1 MSSLEDLKR
10 QIDIYELAARLGLQ
24 RPDPKGNYRSPHH
37 PDKNPSL
44 QIGGRKYPDG
54 WYDHSASQGGDKI
67 DLVKW
72 VLGLET
78 GDAIRWLREQYGI
91 PAPQTTREPDRT
103 KSRAEYIADQCR
115 RNPAPALDYLTG
127 RGISEAVAQRAI
139 QLGVVGF
146 NDWTSPS
153 KPAGTFGHGGPATA
167 FMVRSLNPG
176 HLVAVDLRYHDPALN
191 GGVKTQSH
199 GEKSGYPWML
209 DRNALQRA
217 ERVVIVESAIN
228 ALSAE
233 TAFAHGSGLPKWAVL
248 ATRGTGA
255 IAANNWSFLRGKK
268 VVICMD
274 HDDPNEKGHCPGD
287 TAAWALYEHLVA
299 DKIHCDL
306 VDQDEWVVNDLND
319 LLVKENPAAVG
330 RALQRFSPWAIPGVP
345 GRYQK
350 GRVRVFLPSA
360 EHHVYF
366 RYRVREAFT
375 SWADLKEDEEGREQ
389 IQLRDVAG
397 FRIVAISQVR
407 IASALA
413 TTTGEQDHQP
423 ATLYAVTVDTP
434 YHHEH
439 LHRQVTDYT
448 QISSTKFWGTM
459 GPIFR
464 PTEFMRLTTL
474 WGHASGLGK
483 RDAVNFVGVC
493 YRGGRLIVN
502 EGPDCYFTQP
512 ELQCPYHNFRFP
524 SGTVRDAATVIR
536 AYAKTFHHHAATLI
550 LTWTLG
556 AHLKVLLSFW
566 PHLTVQARKG
576 AGKTTLLERL
586 ARSTGFQMLSGQSL
600 QTEFRIVTSV
610 GFTSHPVGWEEL
622 SSRRQEIIDKAVALL
637 QETYK
642 FMVTR
647 RGQSLTEYLLCAPV
661 LLAGEDVP
669 VRSLIGKLVRAQL
682 QQQGPLLPPDLP
694 PFPVRQW
701 LDYLI
706 TLDPKRV
713 LGLHEAAITQCQQ
726 QCRAPQSDAG
736 ARRMVGNYA
745 ALAVAWKLLLD
756 FAGLQ
761 EAEFGFI
768 PCLVREM
775 NSHIA
780 ETSAEREPWVW
791 ILDLVLNEIAA
802 NAYPYPYRLDLVN
815 GEEALMI
822 RTAHVM
828 HHLST
833 NAGLRPIYDGLPV
846 KSDRVFKRQL
856 KDAGVVLSERVNP
869 VINRHQ
875 VHHLIALSVAKLE
888 EYGLFPQLPAA
899 TERFS

>member
-1 MSSLEDLKR
+1 MSAIEDLKR
-10 QIDIYELAARLGLQ
+10 QIGGIHDIAARLGLE
-24 RPDPKGNYRSPHH
+24 RPDQNGNYRSPHH
-37 PDKNPSL
+37 SDKSPSL

-54 WYDHSASQGGDKI
+54 FYDHSAGVGGDAI
-67 DLVKW
+67 DLVKF

-78 GDAIRWLREQYGI
+78 GDACQWLRDQYGI
-91 PAPQTTREPDRT
+91 AKPDRREPQRE
-103 KSRAEYIADQCR
+103 KSLAEHIADQSR
-115 RNPAPALDYLTG
+115 KSSAPALAYLTG
-127 RGISEAVAQRAI
+127 RGISEAVAQRAVKI
-139 QLGVVGF
+139 GAVGY

-153 KPAGTFGHGGPATA
+153 KPAGHFGHGGPATA
-167 FMVRSLNPG
+167 FIVRSLNPG
-176 HLVAVDLRYHDPALN
+176 HVVAVDLRYHDPALN
-191 GGVKTQSH
+191 GGVKSQSH
-199 GEKSGYPWML
+199 GEKVGYPWML
-209 DRNALQRA
+209 DPSALKRA
-217 ERVVIVESAIN
+217 RMVVIVESAIN

-233 TAFAHGSGLPKWAVL
+233 SAFVHGPGLPGWTAL
-248 ATRGTGA
+248 ALRGTSAVEAGD
-255 IAANNWSFLRGKK
+255 WSFLRGKR

-274 HDDPNEKGHCPGD
+274 HDEPDAQGRCPGD
-287 TAAWALYEHLVA
+287 VAAWKLHERLVA
-299 DKIHCDL
+299 DKVHCYL
-306 VDQDEWVVNDLND
+306 VDQDDWGVNDLND
-319 LLVKENPAAVG
+319 LLVKEQAAAVG

-360 EHHVYF
+360 EYGVYF

-375 SWADLKEDEEGREQ
+375 SWAEIKEDDEGKEQ

-407 IASALA
+407 VQSALA
-413 TTTGEQDHQP
+413 TVTGEQDHQP
-423 ATLYAVTVDTP
+423 TTLYAVTADTP

-439 LHRQVTDYT
+439 LHRVVTDYT
-448 QISSTKFWGTM
+448 QISSPKFWSTL
-459 GPIFR
+459 GPLFR
-464 PTEFMRLTTL
+464 PLELMRLTTL
-474 WGHASGLGK
+474 WGYASSLGR

-493 YRGGRLIVN
+493 YREGRLIVN
-502 EGPDCYFTQP
+502 EGPDCYFTDPQY
-512 ELQCPYHNFRFP
+512 QCPYWNFRFP
-524 SGTVRDAATVIR
+524 SGPVRDAARVIR
-536 AYAKTFHHHAATLI
+536 EYAKTFRHHAATLV
-550 LTWTLG
+550 LTWILG

-566 PHLTVQARKG
+566 PHMTLQAKKG
-576 AGKTTLLERL
+576 SGKTTLLERL
-586 ARSTGFQMLSGQSL
+586 ARSTGFQMLSAQSM

-610 GFTSHPVGWEEL
+610 GCTSHPVGWEEL

-642 FMVTR
+642 FMSTR
-647 RGQSLTEYLLCAPV
+647 RGQSLTDYLLCAPV

-682 QQQGPLLPPDLP
+682 QEQGPLMPQDLP

-701 LDYLI
+701 LDYLV
-706 TLDPKRV
+706 TLQPQRV
-713 LGLHEAAITQCQQ
+713 LALHDEAMAQCQKH
-726 QCRAPQSDAG
+726 CRSPQNDAG

-745 ALAVAWKLLLD
+745 ALAVAWRLLLD

-761 EAEFGFI
+761 EAELGFI
-768 PCLVREM
+768 PCLIREM

-802 NAYPYPYRLDLVN
+802 NAYPYPYRIDLVN

-822 RTAHVM
+822 RTSHVM

-833 NAGLRPIYDGLPV
+833 KAGLRPIYDGLPV

-869 VINRHQ
+869 VINGQQ
-875 VHHLIALSVAKLE
+875 VHHLVALSLAKLA
-888 EYGLFPQLPAA
+888 EYGLFPEEPAQQK
-899 TERFS
+899 RYS